1 MKALATLTKIEAR
14 LFVRNPT
21 SMFMALLLPAG
32 LLLLQAYVIPGTQE
46 LIAGESDMRVIDL
59 FLPVAI
65 AIALTSVAVTNYPST
80 IGAYRESGVLRR
92 LDVTPVGP
100 ARILFA
106 QWIISGLSFAAA
118 TTLTVVL
125 AAVTFGAAPPRNI
138 ALVIAI
144 LGLGALTM
152 MAVGSLIAAIAP
164 SAQAAYGIGLLV
176 FMASLFT
183 AGVWTPGPMM
193 SDPVRDSVGFT
204 PLGAMTQQ
212 LTAAWYGAP
221 VEVMAFLVM
230 AAWLV
235 ACAIISARV
244 FRWR

>member
-1 MKALATLTKIEAR
+1 VKALAALTKTEAR

-32 LLLLQAYVIPGTQE
+32 LLLLQAYVIPGTRE
-46 LIAGESDMRVIDL
+46 PLAGDAHLRLIDL
-59 FLPVAI
+59 FVPVAI

-100 ARILFA
+100 ARVLFA

-118 TTLTVVL
+118 TALTVALAVL
-125 AAVTFGAAPPRNI
+125 TFGASPPLDI
-138 ALVIAI
+138 PLVIAI
-144 LGLGALTM
+144 VVAGALTM
-152 MAVGSLIAAIAP
+152 MAVGSLIAAVAP

-183 AGVWTPGPMM
+183 AGVWTPGPLM
-193 SDPVRDSVGFT
+193 SDPMRDAVAFT
-204 PLGAMTQQ
+204 PLGSMTQQ
-212 LTAAWYGAP
+212 LTAAWYGGA
-221 VEVMAFLVM
+221 VDGSAFLVM
-230 AAWLV
+230 GAWLV
-235 ACAIISARV
+235 LCATVSAKV

>member
-1 MKALATLTKIEAR
+1 MKALTALTRTETR

-32 LLLLQAYVIPGTQE
+32 LLLLQAYVIPGTRE
-46 LIAGESDMRVIDL
+46 PIAGESGLRVIDL

-100 ARILFA
+100 ARVLFA

-125 AAVTFGAAPPRNI
+125 AGVTFGAAAPRNI
-138 ALVIAI
+138 PLVIAI

-152 MAVGSLIAAIAP
+152 MAVGSLIAAVAS

-193 SDPVRDSVGFT
+193 SDPVRDLVGYT

-212 LTAAWYGAP
+212 LTAAWYGGSI
-221 VEVMAFLVM
+221 EGSAFLVM
-230 AAWLV
+230 VAWLV
-235 ACAIISARV
+235 VCAIVSAKV